1 MTNVR
6 SHVSSVEDAAQHRDR
21 VLVIED
27 DFDIQQS
34 LAQILQEEGYDV
46 DCAFD
51 GAEGLAKLRANDVK
65 PSVIILDLWM
75 PRMNGFGF
83 RSAQLASPDT
93 ADIPVVVVTA
103 GGVAPN
109 EKAILGLAY
118 VMHKPVDLDILLR
131 VVRRLAS
138 TGHGHRPHAHAG
150 LH

>member
-1 MTNVR
+1 
-6 SHVSSVEDAAQHRDR
+6 VEDGVAHKDR

-27 DFDIQQS
+27 DVDIQHS
-34 LAQILQEEGYDV
+34 LAQLLEEEGYAVDV
-46 DCAFD
+46 ASD
-51 GAEGLAKLRANDVK
+51 GAEGLVKLRSGDEK

-118 VMHKPVDLDILLR
+118 VLHKPVDLDILLR
-131 VVRRLAS
+131 VVRRLSS
-138 TGHGHRPHAHAG
+138 TAHAHRLHAPAG